1 MILADVLWLTEYPL
15 MSVVGLLTLLA
26 HLVETLFQLEV

>member
-15 MSVVGLLTLLA
+15 MSVVDLQTLLA